1 MESKC
6 KGTLYSHLR
15 TNFFKDW
22 FFSSILAKAVPPPDL
37 RKFSDKSYS
46 GIKLWTI
53 RAADC
58 STALRKQDV
67 GLLLL

>member
-6 KGTLYSHLR
+6 KGTFYSHLR

-46 GIKLWTI
+46 GIK
-53 RAADC
+53 
-58 STALRKQDV
+58 
-67 GLLLL
+67 